1 LTLAAFEYVALNER
15 GREEKGVLEADGM
28 RQVRQLLRDRGLAPL
43 SVSTA
48 VEAKEST
55 TNLRS
60 WFRPSL
66 GVKDRALITRQMAT
80 LIAAALPV
88 EEALLAVSQQ
98 TEKRALQS
106 MLLAIRS
113 KVMEGFSLT
122 DSLADYPRAFPNLYR
137 ATIAAGEATGHL
149 DLILNRLAD
158 FTESQHLARQKIQQA
173 MVYPIILFV
182 LTIVILAGLLGY
194 VVPDIVKVFRDS
206 EQELPRLT
214 SGLIAVSDFL
224 QDNGLVI
231 FSLVVVTVV
240 AIRQLLTIES
250 IRRSYDRRLLHVPLV
265 AKMSRGFNTAQF
277 ASTLSILNSSGV
289 PLVDAM
295 RISGQVLSNSW
306 LREKVTEATVKVSEG
321 TSLKVALEQ
330 SGYFPPMMLHM
341 IASGEASGELDDML
355 TRTADHMQQDVEA
368 LTGILL
374 SLFGPM
380 MLLIMGGAVFII
392 VMAILLPIMNLNQ
405 LVM

>member
-1 LTLAAFEYVALNER
+1 LAAFEYVALNER

-43 SVSTA
+43 SVSTS

-55 TNLRS
+55 SSLRT

-66 GVKDRALITRQMAT
+66 GVKDRALITRQLAT

-98 TEKRALQS
+98 SEKRSQQG
-106 MLLAIRS
+106 MLIAIRS

-122 DSLADYPRAFPNLYR
+122 DSLADYPRAFPDLYR
-137 ATIAAGEATGHL
+137 ATVAAGEATGHL
-149 DLILNRLAD
+149 DLILIRLAE
-158 FTESQHLARQKIQQA
+158 FTESQQLARQKIQQA
-173 MVYPIILFV
+173 MVYPIILFTLTV
-182 LTIVILAGLLGY
+182 LILAGLLGY

-206 EQELPRLT
+206 EQELPGLT

-224 QDNGLVI
+224 QYNFLWI
-231 FSLVVVTVV
+231 TLLVVVVV
-240 AIRQLLTIES
+240 VLIRQMLTVES
-250 IRRSYDRRLLHVPLV
+250 IRLSFDRRLLHIPLV

-306 LREKVTEATVKVSEG
+306 LREKVTEATVKVTEG
-321 TSLKVALEQ
+321 TSLKVALDQ

-355 TRTADHMQQDVEA
+355 ARTADHMQQDVES

-374 SLFGPM
+374 SLFGPI
-380 MLLIMGGAVFII
+380 MLLIMGGAVFTI

-405 LVM
+405 LL

>member
-1 LTLAAFEYVALNER
+1 
-15 GREEKGVLEADGM
+15 
-28 RQVRQLLRDRGLAPL
+28 
-43 SVSTA
+43 
-48 VEAKEST
+48 
-55 TNLRS
+55 
-60 WFRPSL
+60 
-66 GVKDRALITRQMAT
+66 
-80 LIAAALPV
+80 
-88 EEALLAVSQQ
+88 
-98 TEKRALQS
+98 
-106 MLLAIRS
+106 
-113 KVMEGFSLT
+113 
-122 DSLADYPRAFPNLYR
+122 
-137 ATIAAGEATGHL
+137 
-149 DLILNRLAD
+149 LAD

-231 FSLVVVTVV
+231 FILVVVTVV

>member
-1 LTLAAFEYVALNER
+1 LAAFEYVALNER
-15 GREEKGVLEADGM
+15 GKEEKGVLEADGM

-43 SVSTA
+43 SVST
-48 VEAKEST
+48 VIESKEST
-55 TNLRS
+55 SNLRV

-66 GVKDRALITRQMAT
+66 SVKDRALITRQLAT

-88 EEALLAVSQQ
+88 EEALLALSQQ
-98 TEKRALQS
+98 NEKRSLQG
-106 MLLAIRS
+106 MLIAIRS

-122 DSLADYPRAFPNLYR
+122 ESLADYPRAFPNLYR

-158 FTESQHLARQKIQQA
+158 FTESQQLSKQKIQQA

-182 LTIVILAGLLGY
+182 LTVLILAGLLGY
-194 VVPDIVKVFRDS
+194 VVPDIVKVFRDT
-206 EQELPRLT
+206 EQELPALT

-224 QDNGLVI
+224 QSHGVLIFVLAVLVGI
-231 FSLVVVTVV
+231 G
-240 AIRQLLTIES
+240 IRQLLTIQS
-250 IRRSYDRRLLHVPLV
+250 VRLSFDRRLLHMPLI

-295 RISGQVLSNSW
+295 RISGQVLSNTW
-306 LREKVTEATVKVSEG
+306 LREKVAEATVKVSEG
-321 TSLKVALEQ
+321 SSLKVALEQ

-341 IASGEASGELDDML
+341 IASGEASGELDEML
-355 TRTADHMQQDVEA
+355 ARTADHMQQDVES

-374 SLFGPM
+374 SLFGPI

-405 LVM
+405 LVL

>member
-1 LTLAAFEYVALNER
+1 MAAFEYVALNER

-43 SVSTA
+43 SVSTS

-55 TNLRS
+55 SSLRT

-66 GVKDRALITRQMAT
+66 GVKDRALITRQLAT

-98 TEKRALQS
+98 SEKRSQQG
-106 MLLAIRS
+106 MLIAIRS

-122 DSLADYPRAFPNLYR
+122 DSLADYPRAFPDLYR
-137 ATIAAGEATGHL
+137 ATVAAGEATGHL
-149 DLILNRLAD
+149 DLILIRLAE
-158 FTESQHLARQKIQQA
+158 FTESQQLARQKIQQA
-173 MVYPIILFV
+173 MVYPIILFTLTV
-182 LTIVILAGLLGY
+182 LILAGLLGY

-206 EQELPRLT
+206 EQELPGLT

-224 QDNGLVI
+224 QYNFLWI
-231 FSLVVVTVV
+231 TLLVVVVV
-240 AIRQLLTIES
+240 VLIRQMLTVES
-250 IRRSYDRRLLHVPLV
+250 IRLSFDRRLLHIPLV

-306 LREKVTEATVKVSEG
+306 LREKVTEATVKVTEG
-321 TSLKVALEQ
+321 TSLKVALDQ

-355 TRTADHMQQDVEA
+355 ARTADHMQQDVES

-374 SLFGPM
+374 SLFGPI
-380 MLLIMGGAVFII
+380 MLLIMGGAVFTI

-405 LVM
+405 LL

>member
-1 LTLAAFEYVALNER
+1 LAAFEYVALNER

-231 FSLVVVTVV
+231 FILVVVTVV

>member
-1 LTLAAFEYVALNER
+1 LAAFEYVALNER
-15 GREEKGVLEADGM
+15 GKEEKGVLEADGM

-43 SVSTA
+43 SVST
-48 VEAKEST
+48 VIESKEST
-55 TNLRS
+55 SNLRV

-66 GVKDRALITRQMAT
+66 SVKDRALITRQLAT

-88 EEALLAVSQQ
+88 EEALLALSQQ
-98 TEKRALQS
+98 NEKRSLQG
-106 MLLAIRS
+106 MLIAIRS

-122 DSLADYPRAFPNLYR
+122 ESLADYPRAFPNLYR

-158 FTESQHLARQKIQQA
+158 FTESQQLSKQKIQQA

-182 LTIVILAGLLGY
+182 LTVLILAGLLGY
-194 VVPDIVKVFRDS
+194 VVPDIVKVFRDT
-206 EQELPRLT
+206 EQELPALT

-224 QDNGLVI
+224 QSHGVLIFVLAVLVGI
-231 FSLVVVTVV
+231 G
-240 AIRQLLTIES
+240 IRQLLTIQS
-250 IRRSYDRRLLHVPLV
+250 VRLSFDRRLLHMPLI

-295 RISGQVLSNSW
+295 RISGQVLSNTW
-306 LREKVTEATVKVSEG
+306 LREKVAEAPVKVSAG
-321 TSLKVALEQ
+321 SSLKVALEQ

-355 TRTADHMQQDVEA
+355 ARTADHMQQDVES

-374 SLFGPM
+374 SLFGPI

-405 LVM
+405 LVL

>member
-1 LTLAAFEYVALNER
+1 MAAFEYVALNER

-43 SVSTA
+43 SVSAA

-173 MVYPIILFV
+173 LVYPIILFV

>member
-1 LTLAAFEYVALNER
+1 MAAFEYVALNER

-231 FSLVVVTVV
+231 FILVVVTVV

>member
-231 FSLVVVTVV
+231 FILVVVTVV

>member
-1 LTLAAFEYVALNER
+1 MAAFEYVALNER

-231 FSLVVVTVV
+231 FILVVVTVV

-330 SGYFPPMMLHM
+330 SGYSPPMMLHM